1 MTPFD
6 YITDIALIAVVVL
19 QMRVRTLTL
28 RSLLLP
34 LGLVAG
40 AGLVYLRPVSLAGNN
55 LTLIVVLVAAGLT
68 LGTLSGL
75 TTSVWR
81 RGATV
86 VSQAGLVAAFLWVLG
101 MAARFAFAVWVT
113 HSGAAAVGRFSFR
126 HDITGAHIWPFALV
140 LMAYAEVLSRIAVL
154 QVRRVRL
161 MRHPA
166 GRPSGLSAGAS
177 QLAGEPAHLAA

>member
-6 YITDIALIAVVVL
+6 YVTDIALIAVVVL

-40 AGLVYLRPVSLAGNN
+40 AGLVYLRPVSLSGNN
-55 LTLIVVLVAAGLT
+55 ATLIAVLVAAGLT
-68 LGTLSGL
+68 VGTLSGV

-86 VSQAGLVAAFLWVLG
+86 VSRAGLLAAFLWVLG
-101 MAARFAFAVWVT
+101 MGARFTFAVWAT
-113 HSGAAAVGRFSFR
+113 HSGAATIGSFSAR
-126 HDITGAHIWPFALV
+126 AGITGDHIWQFALV

-154 QVRRVRL
+154 QVRRVRA
-161 MRHPA
+161 MRGPA
-166 GRPSGLSAGAS
+166 SLTVVAADAGY
-177 QLAGEPAHLAA
+177 AHDRDRQAA

>member
-40 AGLVYLRPVSLAGNN
+40 AGIAYLRPISLAGNN
-55 LTLIVVLVAAGLT
+55 LTLIAALVAAGVT
-68 LGTLSGL
+68 LGTLSGM

-81 RGATV
+81 QGDSVLSR
-86 VSQAGLVAAFLWVLG
+86 AGVLAAFLWVLG
-101 MAARFAFAVWVT
+101 MGARFAFALWVT
-113 HSGAAAVGRFSFR
+113 HTGAEAVGRFSFH
-126 HDITGAHIWPFALV
+126 HDITGGHIWQFALV
-140 LMAYAEVLSRIAVL
+140 LMAYSEILSRIGVL
-154 QVRRVRL
+154 QFRRIRAVHTPDSRA
-161 MRHPA
+161 A
-166 GRPSGLSAGAS
+166 GPSGADNPRPVAR
-177 QLAGEPAHLAA
+177 QAA

>member
-1 MTPFD
+1 MTLFD

-40 AGLVYLRPVSLAGNN
+40 AGLVYLRPVSLSGNN
-55 LTLIVVLVAAGLT
+55 STLIAGLVAAGLT
-68 LGTLSGL
+68 VGTLSGV

-86 VSQAGLVAAFLWVLG
+86 LSRAGLLAAFLWVLG
-101 MAARFAFAVWVT
+101 MGARFAFAVWAT
-113 HSGAAAVGRFSFR
+113 HSGAATIGSFSAR
-126 HDITGAHIWPFALV
+126 TGITGTHIWQFALV

-154 QVRRVRL
+154 QVRRVRAL
-161 MRHPA
+161 RGPA
-166 GRPSGLSAGAS
+166 SLSIVAADAS
-177 QLAGEPAHLAA
+177 HAHDRDRQAA

>member
-1 MTPFD
+1 MTLFD

-40 AGLVYLRPVSLAGNN
+40 AGLVYLRPVSLSENNAALIAG
-55 LTLIVVLVAAGLT
+55 LVAAGLT
-68 LGTLSGL
+68 LGTLSGV

-86 VSQAGLVAAFLWVLG
+86 LSRAGLLAALLWVLG
-101 MAARFAFAVWVT
+101 MGARFAFAIWAT
-113 HSGAAAVGRFSFR
+113 HSGAAAVGRFSAR
-126 HDITGAHIWPFALV
+126 TDITGTHIWEFALV

-154 QVRRVRL
+154 QARRVRVL
-161 MRHPA
+161 RGPA
-166 GRPSGLSAGAS
+166 SLSAVTAGAGNADVRDR
-177 QLAGEPAHLAA
+177 QAA

>member
-6 YITDIALIAVVVL
+6 YVTDIALIAVVVL

-40 AGLVYLRPVSLAGNN
+40 AGLVYLRPISLSGNN
-55 LTLIVVLVAAGLT
+55 AALIAVLVVAGLT
-68 LGTLSGL
+68 LGTLSGV

-86 VSQAGLVAAFLWVLG
+86 VSRAGLVAAFLWVLG
-101 MAARFAFAVWVT
+101 MGARFAFAVWAT
-113 HSGAAAVGRFSFR
+113 HSGAATVGRFSAR
-126 HDITGAHIWPFALV
+126 TDITGAHIWEFALV
-140 LMAYAEVLSRIAVL
+140 LMAYAEVLSRIGVL
-154 QVRRVRL
+154 QVRRVRVL
-161 MRHPA
+161 HRPA
-166 GRPSGLSAGAS
+166 SLSVVAADAGH
-177 QLAGEPAHLAA
+177 AHDRDRQAA

>member
-6 YITDIALIAVVVL
+6 YVTDIALIAVVVL

-40 AGLVYLRPVSLAGNN
+40 AGFTYLRPISLAGNN
-55 LTLIVVLVAAGLT
+55 LALIALLAAIGLA

-75 TTSVWR
+75 ATSVWR
-81 RGATV
+81 RGENV
-86 VSQAGLVAAFLWVLG
+86 VSRAGLLAAFLWVLG
-101 MAARFAFAVWVT
+101 MGARFAFVIWVT
-113 HSGAAAVGRFSFR
+113 HSGAAAVASFSAH
-126 HDITGAHIWPFALV
+126 HDITGTHIWQFALV

-154 QVRRVRL
+154 QVRRFRALHRSASLSVVAP
-161 MRHPA
+161 PA
-166 GRPSGLSAGAS
+166 GNVSGTTH
-177 QLAGEPAHLAA
+177 QAA

>member
-40 AGLVYLRPVSLAGNN
+40 AGIAYLRPISLDGNN
-55 LTLIVVLVAAGLT
+55 LTLIAVLVAAGMT
-68 LGTLSGL
+68 LGALSGM

-81 RGATV
+81 QGDGVLAR
-86 VSQAGLVAAFLWVLG
+86 AGVLAAFLWVLG
-101 MAARFAFAVWVT
+101 MGARFAFALWVT
-113 HSGAAAVGRFSFR
+113 HTGAEAVGRFSFQ
-126 HDITGAHIWPFALV
+126 HDITGGHIWQFALV
-140 LMAYAEVLSRIAVL
+140 LMAYGEVLSRIGVL
-154 QVRRVRL
+154 QFRRIRAEHAPDGQPADRGGADNPRRVVC
-161 MRHPA
+161 
-166 GRPSGLSAGAS
+166 
-177 QLAGEPAHLAA
+177 QAA

>member
-1 MTPFD
+1 MTLFD

-40 AGLVYLRPVSLAGNN
+40 AGLVYLRPVSLSGNN
-55 LTLIVVLVAAGLT
+55 ATLIAVLVAAGLT
-68 LGTLSGL
+68 LGTLSGV

-86 VSQAGLVAAFLWVLG
+86 ASRAGLLAAFLWVLG
-101 MAARFAFAVWVT
+101 MGARFAFAVWAT
-113 HSGAAAVGRFSFR
+113 HSGAAAVGRFSAR
-126 HDITGAHIWPFALV
+126 TDITGTHIWEFALV

-154 QVRRVRL
+154 QARRVRVL
-161 MRHPA
+161 RSPA
-166 GRPSGLSAGAS
+166 SLSAVAAD
-177 QLAGEPAHLAA
+177 AGNADLRDRQAA

>member
-6 YITDIALIAVVVL
+6 YVTDIALIAVVVL

-40 AGLVYLRPVSLAGNN
+40 AGLVYLRPVSLSGNN
-55 LTLIVVLVAAGLT
+55 ATLIAVLVAAGLT
-68 LGTLSGL
+68 LGTLSGM

-86 VSQAGLVAAFLWVLG
+86 VSRAGLLAASLWVLG
-101 MAARFAFAVWVT
+101 MGARFAFAVWAT
-113 HSGAAAVGRFSFR
+113 HSGAATVGRFSAR
-126 HDITGAHIWPFALV
+126 TDINGAHIWEFALV
-140 LMAYAEVLSRIAVL
+140 LMAYAEVLSRIGVL
-154 QVRRVRL
+154 QARRVWVLRG
-161 MRHPA
+161 PA
-166 GRPSGLSAGAS
+166 SLSVVAADTGH
-177 QLAGEPAHLAA
+177 AHDRDRQAA